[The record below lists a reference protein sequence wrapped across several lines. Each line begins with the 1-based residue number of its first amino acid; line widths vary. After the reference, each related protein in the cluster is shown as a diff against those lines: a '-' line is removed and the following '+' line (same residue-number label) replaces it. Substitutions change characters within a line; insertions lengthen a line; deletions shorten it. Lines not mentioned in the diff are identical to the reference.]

1 MRQIQVLLCGTIWN
15 FFPDILILH
24 LVKSVDAEPMD
35 TEGQLYTQFHCLLAL
50 IVALENSVVNLIG
63 TPLKVI
69 CLLFYYIFKSILL
82 SLIFCNFTTV
92 TLGMDF
98 ILFIMFEIH

>member
-35 TEGQLYTQFHCLLAL
+35 TEGQLYTQFHCLLAF
-50 IVALENSVVNLIG
+50 IVALENSVVNLTC
-63 TPLKVI
+63 TPLKVMSSF
-69 CLLFYYIFKSILL
+69 LLYF
-82 SLIFCNFTTV
+82 
-92 TLGMDF
+92 
-98 ILFIMFEIH
+98 